1 MQLVAPHSWNLRW
14 VKQIERMQNGPV
26 SEYIYIGGIT
36 SSVYKLYSVS

>member
-1 MQLVAPHSWNLRW
+1 
-14 VKQIERMQNGPV
+14 MQNGPV